1 MVEDK
6 YGMDKGI
13 GARVENIRIRFGETK
28 QELAEVIHVS
38 PSYLTRLLDDV
49 ARWNETMVSAV
60 ADHYKVSKNYI
71 LGGVDEIEHMVN
83 ERVDFDT
90 IFTDFIIHLEEEPR
104 EMQKLHSQRLLQY
117 IMKLISKL

>member
-6 YGMDKGI
+6 FGMDKGI

-49 ARWNETMVSAV
+49 ARWNDSMVSAV
-60 ADHYKVSKNYI
+60 ADHYRVSKNFI
-71 LGGVDEIEHMVN
+71 LSGVDEIEHMVN
-83 ERVDFDT
+83 ESVDFDT
-90 IFTDFIIHLEEEPR
+90 IFTDFIIYLEEEPR

-117 IMKLISKL
+117 IMNLLSKL

>member
-83 ERVDFDT
+83 ESVDFDT